1 MSIDFMSKP
10 YTASN
15 APFARCTRAFT
26 DRLQKKSTSVCV
38 TDSGM
43 TRQMMM
49 TRQML
54 SLLIQLFSLITIR
67 PKQIY

>member
-1 MSIDFMSKP
+1 
-10 YTASN
+10 
-15 APFARCTRAFT
+15 
-26 DRLQKKSTSVCV
+26 
-38 TDSGM
+38 M